1 VIEVPL
7 TQQLYLDEKVDPAEL
22 LARAATDRTRAV
34 YIISPNNPDGKVLTR
49 DHLSSIARFVT
60 ERDLWVIS
68 DEVYADYTYGE
79 RAFSLASLPGMA
91 DRTLT
96 AYSFSK
102 SHALAGARIGYVI
115 GPTSV
120 VAAAR
125 KVSVHTAF
133 NVPVAMQLVALAAL
147 RDGDDWIREAREEY
161 RHARDET
168 ARALEGSG
176 ARLAVP
182 DGGVYLFVDFADV
195 LAGRPIKALL
205 ERAIE
210 HGVLL
215 APGESCGLAHAD
227 SARLCFTSAP
237 LPRVL
242 EGVARLCR
250 ALKEL

>member
-1 VIEVPL
+1 
-7 TQQLYLDEKVDPAEL
+7 
-22 LARAATDRTRAV
+22 
-34 YIISPNNPDGKVLTR
+34 
-49 DHLSSIARFVT
+49 
-60 ERDLWVIS
+60 
-68 DEVYADYTYGE
+68 
-79 RAFSLASLPGMA
+79 M
-91 DRTLT
+91 
-96 AYSFSK
+96 
-102 SHALAGARIGYVI
+102 
-115 GPTSV
+115 
-120 VAAAR
+120 
-125 KVSVHTAF
+125 
-133 NVPVAMQLVALAAL
+133 
-147 RDGDDWIREAREEY
+147 EAREEY

-195 LAGRPIKALL
+195 LAGRPVKALL

-242 EGVARLCR
+242 EGVARLCS